1 MLISPNSWASQAVQW
16 WRLWPANA
24 GDAGMIS
31 GSGRS
36 SGEGHGNPLQ
46 YSCLGNVMVRGA
58 WWAAVHGVT
67 NSQTE
72 HARSYLCKHASY
84 SYLRLLTTQVF
95 KLQTW
100 VPFLT
105 LHFPLIREMS
115 TLVCR
120 ICFKILQQRGLSV
133 WDWQMTTEI
142 DKCSHQS
149 WVMNTCVTVL
159 FYLLFFAW
167 ITGTTL
173 PKWSSCHLSLSTLNS
188 NSIPNS
194 SAILLNNLV
203 LNDFYWLCPKVQTIA
218 WHPNLFKI
226 LLQSF
231 SSCHCLLQPHLT
243 DQYTG
248 LPKFPYLIFM

>member
-16 WRLWPANA
+16 WRICPANA

-100 VPFLT
+100 VPLMT

-142 DKCSHQS
+142 DKCRQS
-149 WVMNTCVTVL
+149 SKLGYEYM
-159 FYLLFFAW
+159 
-167 ITGTTL
+167 
-173 PKWSSCHLSLSTLNS
+173 CHCTILSTFLCMDYWNNPS
-188 NSIPNS
+188 KMVFLS
-194 SAILLNNLV
+194 SV
-203 LNDFYWLCPKVQTIA
+203 PFY
-218 WHPNLFKI
+218 
-226 LLQSF
+226 S
-231 SSCHCLLQPHLT
+231 
-243 DQYTG
+243 
-248 LPKFPYLIFM
+248 